1 MNVTDKKTQRWP
13 GAIDHSS
20 IQKTT
25 SDPKTSP
32 NQRQMC
38 RNAINS
44 QAVTRPTSVP
54 KTRTCTEHHV
64 CSMARQDTHREEVF
78 KDLNFSLFESKELV
92 NNPTK

>member
-13 GAIDHSS
+13 SAIDHSS

-44 QAVTRPTSVP
+44 QDA
-54 KTRTCTEHHV
+54 HW
-64 CSMARQDTHREEVF
+64 EEVF
-78 KDLNFSLFESKELV
+78 KDLNFSLYESKELV
-92 NNPTK
+92 NNPTILSMNQSN